1 VNNPFLVVRNTI
13 KKLNQDIQED
23 GLQPAMY
30 NLARNFGTDV
40 NVHNKDIHLDTILK
54 NNPVIVA
61 ANHPAEAD
69 VIALLAS
76 LTHRK
81 DIYLVINSCFL
92 HISPSL
98 DKHLI
103 PVYITHHLIRK
114 NNPNIRFR
122 LFKLIHKFPSYSEE
136 EEHNKNINSIE
147 LASKKLKKGALIV
160 VFPGGGGE
168 EGKWFSGIGHIL
180 KEARGTKDLCFVKAF
195 IRGTSDK
202 DYLRLLPIISRFLPP
217 FKVVFSGAKIL
228 EDVDLREAKAITL
241 ELENEYNSW
250 VKTITN

>member
-1 VNNPFLVVRNTI
+1 MVRNTI
-13 KKLNQDIQED
+13 KKLNQDIKED

-30 NLARNFGTDV
+30 NLARYFGTDV
-40 NVHNKDIHLDTILK
+40 DVHNKDVHLDTILK

-61 ANHPAEAD
+61 ANHTAEAD
-69 VIALLAS
+69 VVALLAS

-81 DIYLVINSCFL
+81 DIYIVINSCFL

-114 NNPNIRFR
+114 NNTNIRFR

-136 EEHNKNINSIE
+136 EEHNKNINSIK
-147 LASKKLKKGALIV
+147 LASNKLKKGALIV
-160 VFPGGGGE
+160 IFPGGGGE
-168 EGKWFSGIGHIL
+168 GGKWFSGIGHIL
-180 KEARGTKDLCFVKAF
+180 KEASKTKDLCFVKAF
-195 IRGTSDK
+195 IKGASDK
-202 DYLRLLPIISRFLPP
+202 DYLRLLPGVSRLLPS
-217 FKVVFSGAKIL
+217 FKVTFSSARNLVDINLVEARAVTSEL
-228 EDVDLREAKAITL
+228 ED
-241 ELENEYNSW
+241 EYNSW